1 MFDMSWSELLLI
13 AVVALIVI
21 GPKDLPK
28 AVKVLAQLARKAR
41 ALAREFQSGFEEMA
55 REAELHEV
63 KREIESTASADYAQ
77 EIEHAIDPG
86 GQVARSLEHPH
97 GDATGAAGV
106 PSEHLSTAA
115 PDGAAAVPADLPGI
129 APIPDMPA
137 KDAAL
142 ETMGATKTPAELREA
157 ESAGAALP
165 PAKP

>member
-28 AVKVLAQLARKAR
+28 AVKVLAQFARKAR
-41 ALAREFQSGFEEMA
+41 TLAREFQSGFEEMA

-63 KREIESTASADYAQ
+63 RRELESTASADYAH

-86 GQVARSLEHPH
+86 GHVARSLEHPPE
-97 GDATGAAGV
+97 DATGAAGV
-106 PSEHLSTAA
+106 ASERLSTSA
-115 PDGAAAVPADLPGI
+115 PDGAAVAAGELPR
-129 APIPDMPA
+129 AASIPDALA

-142 ETMGATKTPAELREA
+142 ETIGAAKASAEPSDAEA
-157 ESAGAALP
+157 AGAALP